1 MIIVTPSASHLI
13 TCSRSLLVKIYELR
27 RLEDES
33 FKIDALLKHSFKPHA
48 TPVVT
53 IAIDGS
59 GTLLA
64 TGAADG
70 SIKIW
75 DLRAGYATHTFHG
88 QNGVVSALLFFHA
101 SPRESQKTDRSAKRK
116 RSKQDLLRDDPTRIS
131 QDSTATLRLASGD
144 EGGKIRIWNLH
155 KRRAV
160 ATFDSHVS
168 VVRRF
173 DYSPET
179 ESLISASRDKTVIV
193 WDAVEW
199 TMKRIIPVFEI
210 VEAVGFLS
218 GGAFLYTGGERG
230 CVRIWTIA
238 TGSEAT
244 MEQGSEREA
253 NGIVSAMHN
262 KKGQFILT
270 INASQVIILHSFSD
284 ISKITPSSKSISP
297 LPIIRSISGT
307 HDEVIDLAY
316 VTPDRKFLALAS
328 SSEDVRIVSL
338 TSSQAEEIPGKP
350 PDYFG
355 ADVASL
361 RGHSDVVICLTVDST
376 GCWLATG
383 AKDNTARLW
392 RIDQQSSRYEH
403 YSTFTGHAE
412 SIGAIGLS
420 STTAVSAE
428 RDPLSHPP
436 AFLIT
441 GSQDR
446 TVKRWAIPKTAQ
458 STSKAVYTRKAHDK
472 DINAIALSTTGQL
485 FASASQDRTVKIW
498 SSEEGEAQGVLR
510 GHKRGVWSVA
520 FAPKDTPPIPGEDG
534 SSTSTSRGLLL
545 SSSGDKTLKIWNLGD
560 YSCIRTMEGHTNSV
574 LKVVWLP
581 PPEPAANPD
590 GKEDQPPRSKQNQQ
604 SSVASAGSDGLVK
617 IWSVVSG
624 ECLATLDNHTDRI
637 WALAFN
643 PTTRTLVSGG
653 GDSVVTFWKDT
664 SQETVAKR
672 GQDQVKRVEQDQ
684 ELRNC
689 EHEGRW
695 REGIVLALQLNHPAR
710 LLGIFKRVV
719 DTNPSEQGSLSGVV
733 AVDEVLASLADEQ
746 LLSLL
751 LRVRDWN
758 TNARTAPVAQ
768 RILNV
773 IVRRYSPER
782 LAKLGKRKGGK
793 EVVEALRAYTERHYR
808 RMEELWG
815 ESWIVEFLLGE
826 MDQLNVQQGLNG
838 SLESRE
844 QDIIKV

>member
-1 MIIVTPSASHLI
+1 M
-13 TCSRSLLVKIYELR
+13 VKIYELR
-27 RLEDES
+27 RQENES
-33 FKIDALLKHSFKPHA
+33 SSIDVLLKHSFKPHA

-53 IAIDGS
+53 IAIDES

-70 SIKIW
+70 AVKVW
-75 DLRAGYATHTFHG
+75 DIRGGYATHTFRAH
-88 QNGVVSALLFFHA
+88 NGVISALFFFHA
-101 SPRESQKTDRSAKRK
+101 SPRESPKTDKSTKRK
-116 RSKQDLLRDDPTRIS
+116 RSKQDLQHDDTKLASR
-131 QDSTATLRLASGD
+131 DSTATLRLASGD
-144 EGGKIRIWNLH
+144 EGGKIRVWNLH
-155 KRRAV
+155 KRHAV
-160 ATFDSHVS
+160 ATLDSHVS
-168 VVRRF
+168 VVRGF

-179 ESLISASRDKTVIV
+179 ETLISASRDKTVIV
-193 WDAVEW
+193 WDAIEW
-199 TMKRIIPVFEI
+199 TLKRIIPVFEI
-210 VEAVGFLS
+210 VEAVGCLS
-218 GGAFLYTGGERG
+218 SGSLLYIAGERG
-230 CVRIWTIA
+230 CLRLWSTV
-238 TGSEAT
+238 TGSETT
-244 MEQGSEREA
+244 MEQEPGREA
-253 NGIVSAMHN
+253 NGIVSAIHN
-262 KKGQFILT
+262 KKEQFILT
-270 INASQVIILHSFSD
+270 INASQVIFLRSVSHL
-284 ISKITPSSKSISP
+284 SKAAPSSELISP

-338 TSSQAEEIPGKP
+338 TSSQTERILGTP

-355 ADVASL
+355 ADVAFL
-361 RGHSDVVICLTVDST
+361 QGHSDIVICLTVDAT

-392 RIDQQSSRYEH
+392 RINQPSSRYEH

-420 STTAVSAE
+420 STANVSAE

-436 AFLIT
+436 TFLVT

-446 TVKRWAIPKTAQ
+446 TVKRWAIPKSAQ
-458 STSKAVYTRKAHDK
+458 PTSKAVYTRKAHDK
-472 DINAIALSTTGQL
+472 DINAIAFSPTGQL
-485 FASASQDRTVKIW
+485 FASASQDRTIKIW

-534 SSTSTSRGLLL
+534 SSTSTSRGLVL

-574 LKVVWLP
+574 LKAVWLP
-581 PPEPAANPD
+581 APEPPVNPD
-590 GKEDQPPRSKQNQQ
+590 GEDQPAARSKQSQQ

-637 WALAFN
+637 WALAFD
-643 PTTRTLVSGG
+643 PATRTLVSGG

-664 SQETVAKR
+664 SRETVAKR
-672 GQDQVKRVEQDQ
+672 GQDQVERVEQDQ

-710 LLGIFKRVV
+710 LQAIFKRVV
-719 DTNPSEQGSLSGVV
+719 DTNPPEPGSLSGVV
-733 AVDEVLASLADEQ
+733 AVDEVLSSLADEQ

-782 LAKLGKRKGGK
+782 LAKLGKRRGGK

-826 MDQLNVQQGLNG
+826 MDQLSVQQGVNG
-838 SLESRE
+838 SLEPRE
-844 QDIIKV
+844 QDTIRV

>member
-1 MIIVTPSASHLI
+1 M
-13 TCSRSLLVKIYELR
+13 VKIYELR
-27 RLEDES
+27 RLENES
-33 FKIDALLKHSFKPHA
+33 STIDVLLKHSFKPHA

-53 IAIDGS
+53 TAIDES

-75 DLRAGYATHTFHG
+75 DIRAGYATHTFHG

-101 SPRESQKTDRSAKRK
+101 SPRESQKTDKATKRK
-116 RSKQDLLRDDPTRIS
+116 RSKQDLQRDNATGVG
-131 QDSTATLRLASGD
+131 QGSTATLRLASGD
-144 EGGKIRIWNLH
+144 EGGRIRIWNLH
-155 KRRAV
+155 KRHAV
-160 ATFDSHVS
+160 ATLDSHVS
-168 VVRRF
+168 VIRGL

-179 ESLISASRDKTVIV
+179 ELLISASRDKTVIV
-193 WDAVEW
+193 WDAVKW
-199 TMKRIIPVFEI
+199 TSKRIIPVFEI

-218 GGAFLYTGGERG
+218 GGNLLYVGGERG
-230 CVRIWTIA
+230 CVRLWTTA

-244 MEQGSEREA
+244 MEQEPEREA
-253 NGIVSAMHN
+253 NGIVSAIHN
-262 KKGQFILT
+262 KKGKFILT
-270 INASQVIILHSFSD
+270 INASQVMILRSVSD
-284 ISKITPSSKSISP
+284 VSNTSPSSKMNSQ

-328 SSEDVRIVSL
+328 SSEEVRIVSL
-338 TSSQAEEIPGKP
+338 SCSQTEQIPGKP

-355 ADVASL
+355 ADVAFL
-361 RGHSDVVICLTVDST
+361 RGHSDVVICLTVDPT
-376 GCWLATG
+376 GCWLGTG

-392 RIDQQSSRYEH
+392 IIDTPSSRYEH

-420 STTAVSAE
+420 SATNVSAE

-446 TVKRWAIPKTAQ
+446 TIKRWAIPRTAQ
-458 STSKAVYTRKAHDK
+458 AISKAVYTRKAHDK
-472 DINAIALSTTGQL
+472 DINAIALSPTGQL
-485 FASASQDRTVKIW
+485 FASASQDRTIKIW

-520 FAPKDTPPIPGEDG
+520 FAPKDTPSIPGEDG

-581 PPEPAANPD
+581 PPEPPANPD
-590 GKEDQPPRSKQNQQ
+590 GEDQAPRSKQSQQ
-604 SSVASAGSDGLVK
+604 PSVASAGSDGLVK

-624 ECLATLDNHTDRI
+624 ECLTTLDNHTDRI

-643 PTTRTLVSGG
+643 PATRTLVSGG

-672 GQDQVKRVEQDQ
+672 GQDQVERIEQDQ

-710 LLGIFKRVV
+710 LLGIFRRVV
-719 DTNPSEQGSLSGVV
+719 DTSPPERGSLSGVV
-733 AVDEVLASLADEQ
+733 AVDEVLSSLADEQ

-826 MDQLNVQQGLNG
+826 MDQLSVQQGLNG
-838 SLESRE
+838 SLNSRE
-844 QDIIKV
+844 QDTIKV

>member
-1 MIIVTPSASHLI
+1 MIVVTPSASHLI

-27 RLEDES
+27 RLENES
-33 FKIDALLKHSFKPHA
+33 STIDVLLKHSFKPHA

-53 IAIDGS
+53 IAIDES

-70 SIKIW
+70 SIKVW
-75 DLRAGYATHTFHG
+75 DIRAGYATHTFRG

-101 SPRESQKTDRSAKRK
+101 SPRESQKTDKATKRK
-116 RSKQDLLRDDPTRIS
+116 RSKQDLEREYTTRSS

-155 KRRAV
+155 KRHAV
-160 ATFDSHVS
+160 ATLDSHVS
-168 VVRRF
+168 VVRGF

-179 ESLISASRDKTVIV
+179 ESLISASRDKTVII

-199 TMKRIIPVFEI
+199 TSKRIIPVFEI

-218 GGAFLYTGGERG
+218 GGDFLYTGGERG
-230 CVRIWTIA
+230 CVRLWKTA

-244 MEQGSEREA
+244 MEQESGREA

-270 INASQVIILHSFSD
+270 INASQVIILRSVSD
-284 ISKITPSSKSISP
+284 IPKTTPSSKLISP

-316 VTPDRKFLALAS
+316 VTLNRKFLALAS

-338 TSSQAEEIPGKP
+338 SSSQAEPIPGKP

-361 RGHSDVVICLTVDST
+361 QGHSDVVICLTVDPT

-392 RIDQQSSRYEH
+392 RIDQPSSRYEH

-420 STTAVSAE
+420 STAHVSPE

-472 DINAIALSTTGQL
+472 DINAIALSPTGQL
-485 FASASQDRTVKIW
+485 FASASQDRTIKIW

-510 GHKRGVWSVA
+510 GHKRGVWSVG

-534 SSTSTSRGLLL
+534 SSTSASRGLLL

-560 YSCIRTMEGHTNSV
+560 YSCIRTMDGHTNSV

-581 PPEPAANPD
+581 PPDLPANPD
-590 GKEDQPPRSKQNQQ
+590 GEDQPARSKQNQQ

-617 IWSVVSG
+617 IWSIVSG

-643 PTTRTLVSGG
+643 PATRTLVSGG

-664 SQETVAKR
+664 SRETVAKR
-672 GQDQVKRVEQDQ
+672 GQDQVERVEQDQ

-719 DTNPSEQGSLSGVV
+719 DTSPPEQGSLSGVV
-733 AVDEVLASLADEQ
+733 AVDEVLSSLADEQ

-844 QDIIKV
+844 QDIIRV